1 MAEHSELSTTFAA
14 QILRQR
20 EAAVFP
26 ATRFARALWEELHG
40 LMKRTHTMTRRH
52 KTWSIAALVM
62 CATIPVACGNSSSG
76 TATAKADAP
85 IALDAVNAA
94 DSGGAKTLTIG
105 GKRAKPMVVNLWATW
120 CTPCRKELPDFQ
132 KVATDVATTV
142 DVVGVNMGE
151 EASQIKPFL
160 DELKITF
167 PQYLDPTSAV
177 QSRFEVTGLP
187 ATVFIR
193 TDGTVAEVY
202 KGALNAE
209 TLTKKIADNLGK

>member
-1 MAEHSELSTTFAA
+1 
-14 QILRQR
+14 
-20 EAAVFP
+20 
-26 ATRFARALWEELHG
+26 
-40 LMKRTHTMTRRH
+40 MKRTHTMTRRH

>member
-1 MAEHSELSTTFAA
+1 
-14 QILRQR
+14 
-20 EAAVFP
+20 
-26 ATRFARALWEELHG
+26 
-40 LMKRTHTMTRRH
+40 
-52 KTWSIAALVM
+52 
-62 CATIPVACGNSSSG
+62 
-76 TATAKADAP
+76 
-85 IALDAVNAA
+85 
-94 DSGGAKTLTIG
+94 
-105 GKRAKPMVVNLWATW
+105 MVVNLWATW

-132 KVATDVATTV
+132 KVATDVAATV